1 MKALIFILVLVF
13 NHFILSQPIIRVSN
27 DSLKIWDD
35 LNQLWGYEEFESTI
49 HINGLT
55 NDYHFPPLIPD
66 SKDTSIKYF
75 DDSARK
81 IIFKNG
87 IYKAGILISGN
98 NDLFIFCIEDSI
110 EIMWDFDTIH
120 ILKSLV
126 KYYNNNIMSN
136 EAFIP
141 ILKEIVL
148 RIDYEKYDSIEYIY
162 PDKNYYEK
170 YDSLE
175 INYPN
180 KN

>member
-1 MKALIFILVLVF
+1 M
-13 NHFILSQPIIRVSN
+13 LSQPIIRVSN

-35 LNQLWGYEEFESTI
+35 LNQLWGYEDFEATI
-49 HINGLT
+49 CIYGLT
-55 NDYHFPPLIPD
+55 SEFHFPPLIPD
-66 SKDTSIKYF
+66 SRDSSIKYF

-81 IIFKNG
+81 IILKNG

-98 NDLFIFCIEDSI
+98 NDLFIFCNEDSI

-126 KYYNNNIMSN
+126 KYFNNNHLSN
-136 EAFIP
+136 ESFIP
-141 ILKEIVL
+141 ILKEAVL
-148 RIDYEKYDSIEYIY
+148 RIDYEKYDSIEYLD
-162 PDKNYYEK
+162 PEKNYYEK

-180 KN
+180 EN

>member
-1 MKALIFILVLVF
+1 MKALIAILVLTL

-27 DSLKIWDD
+27 DSLKIWDE

-49 HINGLT
+49 RINGLT

-87 IYKAGILISGN
+87 IYEAGILISGT
-98 NDLFIFCIEDSI
+98 NDLFIFCNEDSI

-126 KYYNNNIMSN
+126 KYFNNNHLSN
-136 EAFIP
+136 DAFIP
-141 ILKEIVL
+141 ILREVVL
-148 RIDYEKYDSIEYIY
+148 RID
-162 PDKNYYEK
+162 YEK

-180 KN
+180 EN